1 MLERMNIPRR
11 LGASFVL
18 LNVVAAAVMIAC
30 GVSLA
35 MISSVTAKNTASQ
48 AILADV
54 LALETALLR
63 QNSQLRGF
71 LVTADQSYLKSY
83 YEGRD
88 DYDTA
93 SKKLEAALAGS
104 PLEQKVRIS
113 REETLKW
120 RRDWGDKYVAVVK
133 AGGRDAAQAAIRA
146 AGKKVLVSDAVNPL
160 RDIRDAQHAAIEEQ
174 SARQANVITM
184 AWVALGL
191 GAAILIGLALVLSRA
206 LIRSIAQPI
215 VALTKAVTDLSRG
228 ENAID
233 IPGTGR
239 GDELGAMA
247 QAMLVFRD
255 AAQER
260 QRAVAEREEAVARIG
275 QHLAAVARSD
285 LTVRLSDMPPAFQS
299 LASDF
304 NEAMERLSGA
314 MGAVNESIGSIN
326 LTSNEIE
333 QAMTDLASRSEDQA
347 SRLQLSSKTMA
358 SLTTNIEENASLVV
372 GVSGSMREAREEA
385 ESGGEVVGRAIQAM
399 GQIETASAEISEITA
414 MIDNIAFQTNLL
426 ALNAGVEA
434 ARAGEA
440 GKGFSVVA
448 SEVRAL
454 SMRATEA
461 ASEIKKRVEAVGSH
475 VQTGVSLVHETG
487 SALET
492 IIARVSE
499 VTEAVSRIAEAVSEQ
514 SVALRGVNDT
524 ISAMDKMTQQNA
536 AMVEETNAATKN
548 LNNEARHLAGTFA
561 GFRIDKDVGPGAAI
575 ASARG
580 APRPSRAPVAP
591 AQHKPAARPTR
602 ATLPPPVTGNLAR
615 APAPALLADEDD
627 WSEF

>member
-1 MLERMNIPRR
+1 MLDRMNIPRR

-35 MISSVTAKNTASQ
+35 MISSVTARNTASQ
-48 AILADV
+48 DILADV
-54 LALETALLR
+54 LALETSLLR

-88 DYDTA
+88 DYDRA
-93 SKKLEAALAGS
+93 SKELEAALAGS
-104 PLEQKVRIS
+104 PLEEKVRIS

-133 AGGRDAAQAAIRA
+133 AGGRDAAQEAIRA

-160 RDIRDAQHAAIEEQ
+160 RDIRDAQHAAIDAQ
-174 SARQANVITM
+174 SKRQSTVITM
-184 AWVALGL
+184 AWIALGV
-191 GAAILIGLALVLSRA
+191 GAAILIGMALVLARA
-206 LIRSIAQPI
+206 LARSIARPI
-215 VALTKAVTDLSRG
+215 VDLTRAVTDLSRG
-228 ENAID
+228 AHDIA
-233 IPGTGR
+233 IPGTDR
-239 GDELGAMA
+239 SDELGAMA

-260 QRAVAEREEAVARIG
+260 QRSVAEREEAMARIG
-275 QHLAAVARSD
+275 QQLAAVAQSD
-285 LTVRLSDMPPAFQS
+285 LTVRLHGMPPAFQS
-299 LASDF
+299 LAEDF
-304 NEAMERLSGA
+304 NMAMERLSGA
-314 MGAVNESIGSIN
+314 MGAVNESIGAIN
-326 LTSNEIE
+326 LTSSEIE
-333 QAMTDLASRSEDQA
+333 HAMTDLASRSEDQA
-347 SRLQLSSKTMA
+347 ARLQLSSTTMI
-358 SLTTNIEENASLVV
+358 SLSANIEANASLAV

-385 ESGGEVVGRAIQAM
+385 TSGGEVVGRAIQAM
-399 GQIETASAEISEITA
+399 GQIETASSEISEITA

-461 ASEIKKRVEAVGSH
+461 ASEIKKRVEAVGVH

-492 IIARVSE
+492 IIARVGE
-499 VTEAVSRIAEAVSEQ
+499 VTEAVTRIADAVSEQ
-514 SVALRGVNDT
+514 SIALRNVSET
-524 ISAMDKMTQQNA
+524 IGAMDKMTQQNA

-548 LNNEARHLAGTFA
+548 LNHEARQLASTFA
-561 GFRIDKDVGPGAAI
+561 GFRIGEA
-575 ASARG
+575 ASAAMPAG
-580 APRPSRAPVAP
+580 ALSGA
-591 AQHKPAARPTR
+591 
-602 ATLPPPVTGNLAR
+602 L
-615 APAPALLADEDD
+615 PAPARNRRAA
-627 WSEF
+627 

>member
-1 MLERMNIPRR
+1 MLDRMNIPRR

-18 LNVVAAAVMIAC
+18 LNVVAASVMIAC

-35 MISSVTAKNTASQ
+35 MISSVTARNTESQ
-48 AILADV
+48 AILANV
-54 LALETALLR
+54 LGLETALLR

-88 DYDTA
+88 DYDRMSA
-93 SKKLEAALAGS
+93 ELEGQLAADPALQA
-104 PLEQKVRIS
+104 KVRLS

-120 RRDWGDKYVAVVK
+120 RRDWGDKYVGVVK
-133 AGGRDAAQAAIRA
+133 AGNRDGAQEAIRA

-160 RDIRDAQHAAIEEQ
+160 RDIRDAQHDAIKSE
-174 SARQANVITM
+174 SARQESVITL
-184 AWVALGL
+184 AWIALGL
-191 GAAILIGLALVLSRA
+191 GAAILIGLALVLARK
-206 LIRSIAQPI
+206 LTGSIARPI
-215 VALTKAVTDLSRG
+215 ADLTRAVTDLSKG
-228 ENAID
+228 ATD
-233 IPGTGR
+233 VDVPGTDR
-239 GDELGAMA
+239 SDELGAMA

-255 AAQER
+255 AAIER

-275 QHLAAVARSD
+275 RQLSAVAQSD
-285 LTVRLSDMPPAFQS
+285 LTVRLHDMPPAFQS
-299 LASDF
+299 LANDF

-314 MGAVNESIGSIN
+314 MGAVNESIGAIN
-326 LTSNEIE
+326 LTSSEIE
-333 QAMTDLASRSEDQA
+333 HAMTDLASRSEDQA
-347 SRLQLSSKTMA
+347 ARLQHSSSTMLNLSA
-358 SLTTNIEENASLVV
+358 NIEANASLAV
-372 GVSGSMREAREEA
+372 GVSGSMRDARQEA
-385 ESGGEVVGRAIQAM
+385 ETGGAVVGRAIEAM
-399 GQIETASAEISEITA
+399 GQIESASEEISEITA

-461 ASEIKKRVEAVGSH
+461 ASEIKKRVEAVGVH

-492 IIARVSE
+492 IIARVGE
-499 VTEAVSRIAEAVSEQ
+499 VTEAVTRIADAVTEQ
-514 SVALRGVNDT
+514 SVALRDVSET
-524 ISAMDKMTQQNA
+524 IGAMDKMTQQNA

-548 LNNEARHLAGTFA
+548 LNHEARALAGTFA
-561 GFRIDKDVGPGAAI
+561 GFRIGAGTPGTLAQPATSRWAA
-575 ASARG
+575 
-580 APRPSRAPVAP
+580 
-591 AQHKPAARPTR
+591 
-602 ATLPPPVTGNLAR
+602 
-615 APAPALLADEDD
+615 
-627 WSEF
+627 

>member
-1 MLERMNIPRR
+1 MLDRMNIPRR

-48 AILADV
+48 QILADV
-54 LALETALLR
+54 LALETSLLR

-88 DYDTA
+88 DYDKA
-93 SKKLEAALAGS
+93 SAQLEVALAGS
-104 PLEQKVRIS
+104 PLQEKVRVS
-113 REETLKW
+113 RAETLKW
-120 RRDWGDKYVAVVK
+120 RRDWGDRYVAVVK
-133 AGGRDAAQAAIRA
+133 AGGRDAAQEAIRA

-160 RDIRDAQHAAIEEQ
+160 RDIRDAQHSAITAQ
-174 SARQANVITM
+174 SERQSTVITM

-191 GAAILIGLALVLSRA
+191 GAAILIGLALVLARG
-206 LIRSIAQPI
+206 LTRSIARPI
-215 VALTKAVTDLSRG
+215 VDLTRAVTDLSRG
-228 ENAID
+228 ATDID

-239 GDELGAMA
+239 NDELGAMA

-260 QRAVAEREEAVARIG
+260 QRTVAEREEAMARIG
-275 QHLAAVARSD
+275 QQLAAVAQSD
-285 LTVRLSDMPPAFQS
+285 LTVRLHGMPPAFQQ
-299 LASDF
+299 LAEDF
-304 NEAMERLSGA
+304 NVAMERLAGA
-314 MGAVNESIGSIN
+314 MGAVNESIGTIN
-326 LTSNEIE
+326 LTSSEIE
-333 QAMTDLASRSEDQA
+333 HAMTDLASRSEDQA
-347 SRLQLSSKTMA
+347 ARLQLSSTTMI
-358 SLTTNIEENASLVV
+358 SLSANIEANASLAV
-372 GVSGSMREAREEA
+372 GVSSSMREAREEA
-385 ESGGEVVGRAIQAM
+385 TSGGEVVGRAIQAM
-399 GQIETASAEISEITA
+399 GKIETASVEISEITA

-461 ASEIKKRVEAVGSH
+461 ASEIKKRVEAVGVH

-492 IIARVSE
+492 IITRVGE
-499 VTEAVSRIAEAVSEQ
+499 VTEAVTRIADAVSEQ
-514 SVALRGVNDT
+514 SVALRNVSET
-524 ISAMDKMTQQNA
+524 IGTMDKMTQQNA

-548 LNNEARHLAGTFA
+548 LNHEARHLASTFA
-561 GFRIDKDVGPGAAI
+561 GFRIGDAGSSGGSATATARRLPANSRRAA
-575 ASARG
+575 
-580 APRPSRAPVAP
+580 
-591 AQHKPAARPTR
+591 
-602 ATLPPPVTGNLAR
+602 
-615 APAPALLADEDD
+615 
-627 WSEF
+627 

>member
-48 AILADV
+48 EILADV

-71 LVTADQSYLKSY
+71 LVTGDKSYLKSY

-88 DYDTA
+88 DYDKA
-93 SKKLEAALAGS
+93 SGELEAALAGS
-104 PLEQKVRIS
+104 PLQEKVRIS

-133 AGGRDAAQAAIRA
+133 SGQRDAAQEAIRA

-160 RDIRDAQHAAIEEQ
+160 RDIRDAQHAAIQEQ
-174 SARQANVITM
+174 SERQSTVITM
-184 AWVALGL
+184 AWIALGL
-191 GAAILIGLALVLSRA
+191 GGAILIGLALVLARG
-206 LIRSIAQPI
+206 LTRSIAQPI
-215 VALTKAVTDLSRG
+215 VALTRAVTDLSRG
-228 ENAID
+228 SNDID

-239 GDELGAMA
+239 SDELGAMA

-255 AAQER
+255 AAVER

-275 QHLAAVARSD
+275 RHLAAVAQSD
-285 LTVRLSDMPPAFQS
+285 LTVRLTDMPPAFQS
-299 LASDF
+299 LADDF
-304 NEAMERLSGA
+304 NVAMERLAGA
-314 MGAVNESIGSIN
+314 MGAVNESIGAIN
-326 LTSNEIE
+326 LTSSEIE
-333 QAMTDLASRSEDQA
+333 HAMTDLASRSEDQA
-347 SRLQLSSKTMA
+347 ARLQLSSSTMA
-358 SLTTNIEENASLVV
+358 SLSANIEANASLAV
-372 GVSGSMREAREEA
+372 GVSGSMRDAREEA
-385 ESGGEVVGRAIQAM
+385 ETGGEVVGRAIQAM
-399 GQIETASAEISEITA
+399 GQIETASSEISEITA

-461 ASEIKKRVEAVGSH
+461 ASEIKARVEAVGVH
-475 VQTGVSLVHETG
+475 VQTGVSLVNETG

-492 IIARVSE
+492 IIARVGE
-499 VTEAVSRIAEAVSEQ
+499 VTEAVTRIADAVSEQ
-514 SVALRGVNDT
+514 SVALRNVSET

-548 LNNEARHLAGTFA
+548 LNHEARQLASTFA
-561 GFRIDKDVGPGAAI
+561 GFRISEGQPQTAARRGGPGRAAL
-575 ASARG
+575 
-580 APRPSRAPVAP
+580 
-591 AQHKPAARPTR
+591 AA
-602 ATLPPPVTGNLAR
+602 
-615 APAPALLADEDD
+615 
-627 WSEF
+627 

>member
-1 MLERMNIPRR
+1 MLDRMNIPRR
-11 LGASFVL
+11 LGFAFVL

-48 AILADV
+48 EILADV
-54 LALETALLR
+54 LALETSLLR

-71 LVTADQSYLKSY
+71 LVTADNSYLKSY

-88 DYDTA
+88 DYDKA
-93 SKKLEAALAGS
+93 SKALETALAGS
-104 PLEQKVRIS
+104 PLEEKVRIS

-133 AGGRDAAQAAIRA
+133 AGNRDAAQEAIRA

-160 RDIRDAQHAAIEEQ
+160 RDIRDAQHAAIEAQ
-174 SARQANVITM
+174 SARQESVITL
-184 AWVALGL
+184 AWIALGL
-191 GAAILIGLALVLSRA
+191 GGSILIGLALVLARA
-206 LIRSIAQPI
+206 LTGSIARPI
-215 VALTKAVTDLSRG
+215 VALTKAVTELSRG
-228 ENAID
+228 ATDVD
-233 IPGTGR
+233 IPGTSR
-239 GDELGAMA
+239 SDELGAMA

-255 AAQER
+255 AAIER

-275 QHLAAVARSD
+275 RHLAAVAQSD
-285 LTVRLSDMPPAFQS
+285 LTVRLSGMPPAFQS
-299 LASDF
+299 LANDF
-304 NEAMERLSGA
+304 NVAMERLAGA
-314 MGAVNESIGSIN
+314 MGAVNESIGAIN
-326 LTSNEIE
+326 LTSSEIE
-333 QAMTDLASRSEDQA
+333 HAMTDLASRSEDQA
-347 SRLQLSSKTMA
+347 ARLQLSSSTMV
-358 SLTTNIEENASLVV
+358 SLSANIEANASLAV
-372 GVSGSMREAREEA
+372 GVSGSMREARQEA
-385 ESGGEVVGRAIQAM
+385 ETGGQVVGRAIDAM
-399 GQIETASAEISEITA
+399 GQIETASEEISEITA

-461 ASEIKKRVEAVGSH
+461 ASEIKKRVEAVSVH

-492 IIARVSE
+492 IIARVGE
-499 VTEAVSRIAEAVSEQ
+499 VTEAVTRIADAVSEQ
-514 SVALRGVNDT
+514 SVALRNVSET
-524 ISAMDKMTQQNA
+524 IGAMDKMTQQNA

-548 LNNEARHLAGTFA
+548 LNHEARALAGTFS
-561 GFRIDKDVGPGAAI
+561 GFRIAGPAMAAET
-575 ASARG
+575 APLRG
-580 APRPSRAPVAP
+580 LRAA
-591 AQHKPAARPTR
+591 
-602 ATLPPPVTGNLAR
+602 
-615 APAPALLADEDD
+615 
-627 WSEF
+627 

>member
-11 LGASFVL
+11 LGFAFVL

-35 MISSVTAKNTASQ
+35 MISSVTARNTESQ
-48 AILADV
+48 ENLAHV

-71 LVTADQSYLKSY
+71 LVTADESYLKSY

-88 DYDTA
+88 DYDEA
-93 SKKLEAALAGS
+93 SVELEAALAD
-104 PLEQKVRIS
+104 PALQELVRVS
-113 REETLKW
+113 RAETLKW

-133 AGGRDAAQAAIRA
+133 SGQRDAAQAAIRA
-146 AGKKVLVSDAVNPL
+146 AGKRVLVSDAVNPL
-160 RDIRDAQHAAIEEQ
+160 REIRDAQHAAIEGD
-174 SARQANVITM
+174 SAVQASVITM
-184 AWVALGL
+184 AWIALGL
-191 GAAILIGLALVLSRA
+191 GAAILIGLALVLARG
-206 LIRSIAQPI
+206 LTKSIARPI
-215 VALTKAVTDLSRG
+215 VDLTHAVTELSKG
-228 ENAID
+228 ATAIT

-255 AAQER
+255 AAIER

-275 QHLAAVARSD
+275 RHLAAVAQSD
-285 LTVRLSDMPPAFQS
+285 LTVRLTDMPPAFQS
-299 LASDF
+299 LADDF
-304 NEAMERLSGA
+304 NGAMERLSGA
-314 MGAVNESIGSIN
+314 MGAVNESIGAIN
-326 LTSNEIE
+326 LTSSEIE
-333 QAMTDLASRSEDQA
+333 HAMTDLASRSEDQA
-347 SRLQLSSKTMA
+347 SRLQLSSSTMA
-358 SLTTNIEENASLVV
+358 SLTANIEENANLAV

-399 GQIETASAEISEITA
+399 GKIETASEEISEITA

-461 ASEIKKRVEAVGSH
+461 ASEIKKRVEAVGGH

-492 IIARVSE
+492 IIARVGE

-514 SVALRGVNDT
+514 SVALRRVNET
-524 ISAMDKMTQQNA
+524 IGAMDKMTQQNA
-536 AMVEETNAATKN
+536 AMVEQTNAATKN
-548 LNNEARHLAGTFA
+548 LNHEARQLASTFA
-561 GFRIDKDVGPGAAI
+561 GFRIGEAA
-575 ASARG
+575 
-580 APRPSRAPVAP
+580 P
-591 AQHKPAARPTR
+591 
-602 ATLPPPVTGNLAR
+602 L
-615 APAPALLADEDD
+615 PAPELAGVRNRRAA
-627 WSEF
+627 

>member
-1 MLERMNIPRR
+1 MLDRMNIPRR

-48 AILADV
+48 QILADV
-54 LALETALLR
+54 LALETSLLR

-88 DYDTA
+88 DYDKA
-93 SKKLEAALAGS
+93 SAQLEDALAGS
-104 PLEQKVRIS
+104 PLQEKVRIS
-113 REETLKW
+113 RAETLKW
-120 RRDWGDKYVAVVK
+120 RRDWGDRYVAVVK
-133 AGGRDAAQAAIRA
+133 AGGRDAAQEAIRA

-160 RDIRDAQHAAIEEQ
+160 RDIRDAQHSAITAQ
-174 SARQANVITM
+174 SERQSTVITM

-191 GAAILIGLALVLSRA
+191 GAAILIGLALVLARG
-206 LIRSIAQPI
+206 LTRSIARPI
-215 VALTKAVTDLSRG
+215 VDLTRAVTDLSRG
-228 ENAID
+228 TTDID

-260 QRAVAEREEAVARIG
+260 QRTVAEREEAMARIG
-275 QHLAAVARSD
+275 QQLAAVAQSD
-285 LTVRLSDMPPAFQS
+285 LTVRLHGMPPAFQQ
-299 LASDF
+299 LAEDF
-304 NEAMERLSGA
+304 NVAMERLAGA
-314 MGAVNESIGSIN
+314 MGAVNESIGTIN
-326 LTSNEIE
+326 LTSSEIE
-333 QAMTDLASRSEDQA
+333 HAMTDLASRSEDQA
-347 SRLQLSSKTMA
+347 ARLQLSSTTMI
-358 SLTTNIEENASLVV
+358 SLSANIEANASLAV
-372 GVSGSMREAREEA
+372 GVSSSMREAREEA
-385 ESGGEVVGRAIQAM
+385 TSGGEVVGRAIQAM
-399 GQIETASAEISEITA
+399 GKIETASVEISEITA

-461 ASEIKKRVEAVGSH
+461 ASEIKKRVEAVGIH

-492 IIARVSE
+492 IIARVGE
-499 VTEAVSRIAEAVSEQ
+499 VTEAVTRIADAVSEQ
-514 SVALRGVNDT
+514 SVALRNVSET
-524 ISAMDKMTQQNA
+524 IGTMDKMTQQNA

-548 LNNEARHLAGTFA
+548 LNHEARHLASTFA
-561 GFRIDKDVGPGAAI
+561 GFRIGDAGSSGG
-575 ASARG
+575 SAT
-580 APRPSRAPVAP
+580 AP
-591 AQHKPAARPTR
+591 ARRLPENSRRAA
-602 ATLPPPVTGNLAR
+602 
-615 APAPALLADEDD
+615 
-627 WSEF
+627 

>member
-1 MLERMNIPRR
+1 MLDRMNIPRR

-48 AILADV
+48 EILADV
-54 LALETALLR
+54 LALETSLLR

-88 DYDTA
+88 DYDRA
-93 SKKLEAALAGS
+93 SKELETVLAGS
-104 PLEQKVRIS
+104 PLEEKVRIS

-133 AGGRDAAQAAIRA
+133 AGGRDAAQEAVRA

-160 RDIRDAQHAAIEEQ
+160 RDIRDAQHAAIEAQ
-174 SARQANVITM
+174 SKRQSTVVTM

-191 GAAILIGLALVLSRA
+191 GAAILIGLALVLARG
-206 LIRSIAQPI
+206 LTRSIARPI
-215 VALTKAVTDLSRG
+215 VDLTKAVTDLSRG
-228 ENAID
+228 ANNID
-233 IPGTGR
+233 IPGTDR
-239 GDELGAMA
+239 TDELGAMA

-260 QRAVAEREEAVARIG
+260 ERTVAEREEAMARIG
-275 QHLAAVARSD
+275 QQLAAVAQSD
-285 LTVRLSDMPPAFQS
+285 LTVRLHGMPPAFQR
-299 LASDF
+299 LAEDF
-304 NEAMERLSGA
+304 NMAMERLSGA
-314 MGAVNESIGSIN
+314 MGAVNESIGAIN
-326 LTSNEIE
+326 LTSSEIE
-333 QAMTDLASRSEDQA
+333 HAMTDLASRSEDQA
-347 SRLQLSSKTMA
+347 ARLQLSSTTMI
-358 SLTTNIEENASLVV
+358 SLSANIEANASLAV

-385 ESGGEVVGRAIQAM
+385 TSGGEVVGRAIQAM
-399 GQIETASAEISEITA
+399 GQIETASGEISEITA

-461 ASEIKKRVEAVGSH
+461 ASEIKKRVEAVGVH

-492 IIARVSE
+492 IISRVGE
-499 VTEAVSRIAEAVSEQ
+499 VTEAVTRIADAVSEQ
-514 SVALRGVNDT
+514 SIALRNVSET
-524 ISAMDKMTQQNA
+524 IGAMDKMTQQNA

-548 LNNEARHLAGTFA
+548 LNHEARQLASTFA
-561 GFRIDKDVGPGAAI
+561 GFRIGEAG
-575 ASARG
+575 
-580 APRPSRAPVAP
+580 
-591 AQHKPAARPTR
+591 TR
-602 ATLPPPVTGNLAR
+602 AGADGWSSGAL
-615 APAPALLADEDD
+615 PAPARSRRAA
-627 WSEF
+627 